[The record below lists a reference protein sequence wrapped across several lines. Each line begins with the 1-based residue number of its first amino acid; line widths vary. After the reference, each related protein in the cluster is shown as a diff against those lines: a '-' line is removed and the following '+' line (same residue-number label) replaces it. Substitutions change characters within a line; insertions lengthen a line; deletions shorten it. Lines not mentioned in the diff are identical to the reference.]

1 MYTHP
6 VPKGAPLKPMSLYES
21 YRPDALRLSPTAKPG
36 GKPQVLPW
44 VVLAPGS
51 RNLSPFKTR
60 DVAGILPFLDG
71 EPKFHG

>member
-6 VPKGAPLKPMSLYES
+6 VPKGAPLKPVIGLYES

-44 VVLAPGS
+44 VVLVIGS
-51 RNLSPFKTR
+51 RNEL
-60 DVAGILPFLDG
+60 A
-71 EPKFHG
+71 